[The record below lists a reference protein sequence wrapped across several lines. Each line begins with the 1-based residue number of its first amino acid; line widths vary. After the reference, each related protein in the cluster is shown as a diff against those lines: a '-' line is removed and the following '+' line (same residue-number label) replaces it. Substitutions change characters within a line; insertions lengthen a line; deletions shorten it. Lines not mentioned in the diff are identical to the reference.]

1 MLNKLKLRLRALF
14 HQAEMERELDEELR
28 FHLEKEIEQNLAR
41 GMNSE
46 EARYAALR
54 SFGGIEQVKEASRD
68 VRGVRCLEDLWQDL
82 RYGTRL
88 LLKQKGFTA
97 VTVLTLALGIGANTA
112 IFSVVNTVLLRP
124 LPYPE
129 PERLMTF
136 WLTSP
141 AEGLR
146 KLQWTEGLYAFLRD
160 RSHMFDGL
168 AAYSGSG
175 FNAASKGEP
184 ERLWGATVTHD
195 FFRVLGQQPIYG
207 RTFFPQEERPGRN
220 DVVILSYQLWQR
232 RFGGDPAIVGQAIKL
247 DNVSAVIIGIMPPR
261 FDFPDRAEL
270 WVPLPPDPQNP
281 DGRWYLN
288 PIARLKPN
296 VTAADA
302 GREMGA
308 LLSDYAQ
315 QQKWPKGPQDSTML
329 ARPLQQ
335 EIVGDA
341 RTPLLVLLGAVGLVL
356 LIACANIANLLLA
369 RATMRRREIAVRC
382 CLGASRWRI
391 ITQLLIESLLLSLIG
406 ASCGLLL
413 AAWGVD
419 GIKRLSAEI
428 PRLESIRLDL
438 PVLLFTI
445 AVALLT
451 GLLCGLAPALHATHI
466 NLQEALKEGARS
478 SASASSR
485 RVHNAFVIAQIALSL
500 VLLISAGLLLQSF
513 RHLLAV
519 NPGFRPENVL
529 TAGLQLPDNKY
540 TNDAQVRRFYEQ
552 LLERLQH
559 LPGVRVAGLCQQLP
573 FNGVS
578 DATGFTIEGR
588 EPGPSEPLP
597 VAWWRDAT
605 PDYFAAMSIPII
617 KGRPFQQTDTSTS
630 LPVAIVDERFA
641 RTHWPHEDPIGKHIR
656 WGRAAWGNPLMT
668 VVGVVGNVK
677 QASLDEDDI
686 WSGYVYMPVA
696 QMVSSRMLLVIH
708 TADKPEALIPAVR
721 REVLALDPEL
731 PLFEISTLE
740 QAIARSLSTKRLTSL
755 LLAGFAATALLL
767 AVIGIYGVIS
777 LNVSNRTSEFGIRL
791 ALGAQPRDVLRL
803 VIGQGLRLTFGG
815 VALGLGG
822 ALGLTRFLAS
832 LLFEI
837 KPTDPLI
844 FTGVAVALALAAL
857 AACYVPARRATKV
870 DPLIALRYE

>member
-1 MLNKLKLRLRALF
+1 MSTLL
-14 HQAEMERELDEELR
+14 
-28 FHLEKEIEQNLAR
+28 
-41 GMNSE
+41 
-46 EARYAALR
+46 
-54 SFGGIEQVKEASRD
+54 
-68 VRGVRCLEDLWQDL
+68 QDL
-82 RYGTRL
+82 NYGWRML
-88 LLKQKGFTA
+88 RKQPGFTLMA
-97 VTVLTLALGIGANTA
+97 VLTLALGIGANTA
-112 IFSVVNTVLLRP
+112 LFSVVNAVLLRP

-136 WLTSP
+136 WLTSS

-160 RSHMFDGL
+160 RSHTFDGV

-207 RTFFPQEERPGRN
+207 RTFLPQEETPGHN
-220 DVVILSYQLWQR
+220 DVVILGYQLWQR

-247 DNVSAVIIGIMPPR
+247 DNVSAVVVGIMPPR
-261 FDFPDRAEL
+261 FDFPEQAEL
-270 WVPLPPDPQNP
+270 WVPLSPNPQNP

-288 PIARLKPN
+288 PIARLKPGI
-296 VTAADA
+296 TPADA

-308 LLSDYAQ
+308 LLGDYAQ
-315 QQKWPKGPQDSTML
+315 QQKWPKGPQDAILL
-329 ARPLQQ
+329 ARPLLQ
-335 EIVGDA
+335 EIVGDT

-369 RATMRRREIAVRC
+369 RAATRRREIAVRC

-391 ITQLLIESLLLSLIG
+391 IAQLLSESLLLALIG
-406 ASCGLLL
+406 AGGGLVL

-419 GIKRLSAEI
+419 GIKSLSGEI
-428 PRLESIRLDL
+428 PRLELVRLDSR
-438 PVLLFTI
+438 VLLFTI
-445 AVALLT
+445 GVALLT
-451 GLLCGLAPALHATHI
+451 GLLCGLVPALRATRV
-466 NLQEALKEGARS
+466 NLQEALKEGGRS
-478 SASASSR
+478 SASASNR
-485 RVHNAFVIAQIALSL
+485 RLNNAFVIAQIALSL
-500 VLLISAGLLLQSF
+500 VLLVGAGLLLQSF

-529 TAGLQLPDNKY
+529 TAGLELPASKY
-540 TNDAQVRRFYEQ
+540 RDEAQIRRFYEQ

-559 LPGVRVAGLCQQLP
+559 LPDVRAAGLCQVLP

-578 DATGFTIEGR
+578 DATGFTVEGR
-588 EPGPSEPLP
+588 EPGPNEPLP
-597 VAWWRDAT
+597 VAWWRNAT
-605 PDYFAAMSIPII
+605 PDYFAAMGIPIL
-617 KGRPFQQTDTSTS
+617 KGRPFQQTDTDTS
-630 LPVAIVDERFA
+630 SPVAIVDERFA
-641 RTHWPHEDPIGKHIR
+641 RAHWPNEDPIGQHIR
-656 WGRAAWGNPLMT
+656 WGRTAWGNPLMT
-668 VVGVVGNVK
+668 VVGVVGSVK
-677 QASLDEDDI
+677 QASLDENDI

-696 QMVSSRMLLVIH
+696 QQVQSQMLLVIR
-708 TADKPEALIPAVR
+708 TANKPEALIPAVR

-740 QAIARSLSTKRLTSL
+740 QAIAHSLSTKRLTSW

-767 AVIGIYGVIS
+767 AAIGIYGVMS
-777 LNVSNRTSEFGIRL
+777 LSVSNRIHEFGIRL

-803 VIGQGLRLTFGG
+803 VIGQGMWLTLGG

-822 ALGLTRFLAS
+822 AWGLTRFLAS
-832 LLFEI
+832 LLFRI
-837 KPTDPLI
+837 QPTDPLI
-844 FTGVAVALALAAL
+844 FTGVAVILALVAL

-870 DPLIALRYE
+870 DPMVALRYE